1 MKKKLTLITER
12 RHRLV
17 TQAAEQREAL
27 ANSIQP
33 LHKCLSLA
41 DKSIKLVHYVKKQP
55 ILIMGIAAF
64 IGMLKPTRAVKW
76 LRRSWIA
83 SLTLRSLRTWLIKN
97 K

>member
-1 MKKKLTLITER
+1 MKKKLASITER
-12 RHRLV
+12 RQRLV
-17 TQAAEQREAL
+17 ALAAEQREAL

-33 LHKCLSLA
+33 LHKGLSLA
-41 DKSIKLVHYVKKQP
+41 GKSMKIVGYVKKHP

-83 SLTLRSLRTWLIKN
+83 SMAMNGLRTWLTKN
-97 K
+97 

>member
-1 MKKKLTLITER
+1 MKKKLASITER

-27 ANSIQP
+27 AKSIQP
-33 LHKCLSLA
+33 LHKGFSLA
-41 DKSIKLVHYVKKQP
+41 DKSLKIAGYVKEHP

-83 SLTLRSLRTWLIKN
+83 SLAIRGLRTWLSKS
-97 K
+97 

>member
-1 MKKKLTLITER
+1 MKKKLASITER

-17 TQAAEQREAL
+17 AQAAEQREVL
-27 ANSIQP
+27 AQSIQP
-33 LHKCLSLA
+33 LHKGMSLA
-41 DKSIKLVHYVKKQP
+41 DKGLKVVEYVKKHP
-55 ILIMGIAAF
+55 VLVIGIAAL

-83 SLTLRSLRTWLIKN
+83 SLAMRGLRTWLIK